1 MEVFKAGGKA
11 NETKEKLL
19 NWRNELISKLD
30 HKENE
35 STEIILIDKDIIDN
49 DVNAF
54 FNTRINDII
63 FKKLIESDNSKLNKE
78 LNEKSNFYI
87 LNGKFMN
94 YLLEEKN
101 SGLKVL
107 CDGYF
112 LNKILLIIKA
122 PNFFFLYLDN
132 KKKIKK
138 GYFKLSNETNDLKN
152 NIINFFRE
160 NEPIQKDNFFNEY
173 GIKYEI
179 LEDNSIFEN
188 KNVKEGNKLEKNIL
202 WHKSRIRVNSFNES
216 INKNIDKKIKNPF
229 DFQSGK
235 FKNNDKE
242 IRIYPNK
249 KMTDEHKRRLIERT
263 KIPINYHKQKIPVNY
278 HKQNIDK
285 KNNELNNNI
294 KPLTQ
299 IKQNEKENLSLNMN
313 VNVNANIGNNLK
325 ELFDPKKV
333 IIKRNPS
340 VQNPK
345 ISSKTTGDKNSK
357 FNLEIFFPKKAVH
370 RTSTPGV
377 IGLSKIGDIPF
388 INPIIQC
395 FSNIQRFKSEL
406 LAKETYINLEQNKSL
421 NTKLSFALA
430 EVLKNLWENLHI
442 SVYEPKNFIKVMQEI
457 NPNLDEIF
465 KEPLNLIEFL
475 LKEIH
480 YELNKPQN
488 LGIVMDQDINIFQNN
503 DITQMFNNYKKK
515 YELNDNSIISKEFK
529 GHYIDIKQC
538 LNCNYSNFNINSI
551 NAFKF
556 LNFSLDQIKNFKNYN
571 INCISIYDCFDYYEK
586 KQQLIHSCN
595 KCGFQMNK
603 FSKLLNMPNTLILNF
618 ENKENRV
625 KLIYEEYLNL
635 KKYIYFNNSPFYYE
649 LIGVICNAG
658 SSNEKN
664 FIAYCKNEKCEW
676 YKYNDN
682 KVTKISF
689 REIEDFPNVLFF
701 SYIQV

>member
-1 MEVFKAGGKA
+1 MDAFKAGKT
-11 NETKEKLL
+11 NEIKEKLL
-19 NWRNELISKLD
+19 NWRKELISQLEK
-30 HKENE
+30 KENE
-35 STEIILIDKDIIDN
+35 SMEIILIDKDIIDN
-49 DVNAF
+49 DVKTF
-54 FNTRINDII
+54 FNSHFNEKI
-63 FKKLIESDNSKLNKE
+63 FKKLIESDKNKLNKE
-78 LNEKSNFYI
+78 LDENSNFYI
-87 LNGKFMN
+87 LNGMFMN
-94 YLLEEKN
+94 YLFEEKN

-107 CDGYF
+107 CEGYF
-112 LNKILLIIKA
+112 LNKILLIIKE
-122 PNFFFLYLDN
+122 PNFFFLYLDD
-132 KKKIKK
+132 KKEIKK
-138 GYFKLSNETNDLKN
+138 GYFKISNEANDLKN

-160 NEPIQKDNFFNEY
+160 NEPFQKDIFFNEY
-173 GIKYEI
+173 GIKYKI

-188 KNVKEGNKLEKNIL
+188 KNVKEGNIFDKGIL
-202 WHKSRIRVNSFNES
+202 WNKNRIRVNSFNEG

-242 IRIYPNK
+242 IRIYPHKKMNNENK
-249 KMTDEHKRRLIERT
+249 KKLLDRA
-263 KIPINYHKQKIPVNY
+263 KIPKNYPKHKIPVN
-278 HKQNIDK
+278 NDK

-299 IKQNEKENLSLNMN
+299 IKQNEKENLSLNIN
-313 VNVNANIGNNLK
+313 PNVNANKTNNLK
-325 ELFDPKKV
+325 ELFDPKKVV

-357 FNLEIFFPKKAVH
+357 FNLLEIFFPKKAVH

-388 INPIIQC
+388 INSIIQC
-395 FSNIQRFKSEL
+395 FSNIPRFKTEL
-406 LAKETYINLEQNKSL
+406 LEKETYKNLEQNKSI

-442 SVYEPKNFIKVMQEI
+442 SVYEPKNFIKVMKEM
-457 NPNLDEIF
+457 NPNIDEIF

-488 LGIVMDQDINIFQNN
+488 LGIAMNQDINIFQSN
-503 DITQMFNNYKKK
+503 DITQTFNFYKKK
-515 YELNDNSIISKEFK
+515 YEINENSIISKEFK

-538 LNCNYSNFNINSI
+538 FNCNYFIFNYNSI
-551 NAFKF
+551 YAFKF

-586 KQQLIHSCN
+586 KQLIHSCN

-618 ENKENRV
+618 ENRDNRV

-635 KKYIYFNNSPFYYE
+635 KKYIYFNDSPFYYE
-649 LIGVICNAG
+649 LIGVICNVG
-658 SSNEKN
+658 SNNEKN
-664 FIAYCKNEKCEW
+664 YIAYCKNEKCDW